1 MGNVL
6 LGSQGYSLYVKGT
19 AEVPLQ
25 IPSILSLP
33 WLRVGAGV
41 PDSQLKAQPQ
51 TWGLEWEEVPSHSL
65 GLRA

>member
-6 LGSQGYSLYVKGT
+6 LGSQGYSLCVKGT
-19 AEVPLQ
+19 VEVLQ

-33 WLRVGAGV
+33 RLRVGAGV

-65 GLRA
+65 RA